1 MNNLLRAVMF
11 IAACVVAV
19 LIYAMFVQAV
29 VELQPAVEAGRTAR
43 ALAAQQTRQVQA
55 QEWNA
60 TLRAFG
66 DNAATV
72 AAWAAAAAV
81 LVVVSVQAGRTR
93 RHTESERTRRA
104 ALLGLYIARYLPA
117 GARAEVVTVRGELA
131 VVDHDRGEI
140 IPYAVAQLEMA
151 QARQGT
157 G

>member
-43 ALAAQQTRQVQA
+43 ALAAEQSRQVQA

-66 DNAATV
+66 DNATV
-72 AAWAAAAAV
+72 IAAWAAAAAV
-81 LVVVSVQAGRTR
+81 LIVAAVQVGRTR
-93 RHTESERTRRA
+93 RHTESERTRRV
-104 ALLGLYIARYLPA
+104 ALLSAYIAHMLPPDA
-117 GARAEVVTVRGELA
+117 HAEVGTVRGELA

-140 IPYAVAQLEMA
+140 IPYGVAALEVT
-151 QARQGT
+151 QRRLT